1 MPIRVTCNKC
11 HTRFDVSDKFAGK
24 EGPCPKCKTQ
34 IRVPEKT
41 DEIVIH
47 APTEG
52 PKDSKGRPVLK
63 PIGRKETIL
72 SSVQITLIA
81 VCIIGFLVGALV
93 LRMMMEGDLSKFP
106 SWLLFVA
113 AIGIAPPVVY
123 SAYTFLRNQELG
135 AFVGRELWN
144 RVLICSC
151 VYAVLW
157 FAVYLGAIAFN
168 DKYELGTWLTAFI
181 PMIGIGAGAAM
192 LLFDIEYLMGM
203 VHYGM
208 YLGIC
213 LIGRWIAGIGVLPG
227 MLYEGKPSPFDVP
240 DAATTL
246 LIENVGHVLPGL
258 VQTFPW

>member
-1 MPIRVTCNKC
+1 
-11 HTRFDVSDKFAGK
+11 
-24 EGPCPKCKTQ
+24 
-34 IRVPEKT
+34 VPEKSE
-41 DEIVIH
+41 EIVIH

-52 PKDSKGRPVLK
+52 PTDSAGRPVLK
-63 PIGRKETIL
+63 PIGRKETTL

-81 VCIIGFLVGALV
+81 VCIVGFLVGALV
-93 LRMMMEGDLSKFP
+93 LRMMTGGGLQGFP
-106 SWLLFVA
+106 SWILFVA
-113 AIGIAPPVVY
+113 AVAIAPPIVY

-144 RVLICSC
+144 RVFICSA

-168 DKYELGTWLTAFI
+168 DEYNLGSWLTSFI
-181 PMIGIGAGAAM
+181 PMMGIGAAAAM
-192 LLFDIEYLMGM
+192 LLFDIEYLMGL

-227 MLYEGKPSPFDVP
+227 MLYEGEPSPFDIP
-240 DAATTL
+240 DTATTEL
-246 LIENVGHVLPGL
+246 ANSIEFILPGL
-258 VQTFPW
+258 IQSFPW